1 MIKNPKDFK
10 LGVGFISL
18 CLICL
23 FYLITYQVGGMT
35 EAESLLPILVTFFI
49 LALSVSLIL
58 SSLRFEPT
66 GDMEPHQTM
75 TLKPSKLVLVICIM
89 IAYAWLMDVIGF
101 VLCSFLAMIALFL
114 TFGVRNYRKIGII
127 TIVTLGVLYI
137 TFEKLLMAPL
147 PIGSLIERFL
157 D

>member
-10 LGVGFISL
+10 LGVGFIAF

-23 FYLITYQVGGMT
+23 FYLIPYQVGGMT
-35 EAESLLPILVTFFI
+35 EAESMLPILVIFFI

>member
-10 LGVGFISL
+10 LGVGFIAF

-23 FYLITYQVGGMT
+23 FYLIPHQVGGMT
-35 EAESLLPILVTFFI
+35 EAESLLPILVTLFI
-49 LALSVSLIL
+49 LGLSVSLIL

-66 GDMEPHQTM
+66 GDMEPHQTVA
-75 TLKPSKLVLVICIM
+75 LKPYKLVLVICIM

-101 VLCSFLAMIALFL
+101 VLCSLLAMIALFF